1 MTTTT
6 PFFTPFNT
14 IGGTAKGQLIA
25 FYTGDHAGDG
35 LAAQLGVGIIRW
47 AQKGAQFADAS
58 HCEHIVAIHPNGSV
72 DIGSATLRREHPVTG
87 QNGVRVK
94 RGVVLNPAHWRV
106 YWCPQ
111 QGALFDPAMVGEVLA
126 RQDGKRYDL
135 MGAVASAV
143 LRVSH
148 AVARWFCSEI
158 VMTIAGFLDAW
169 QFTPARAEAVIA
181 SYGRNITTAFFA
193 NLQDLQQQQPQQQVQ
208 P

>member
-1 MTTTT
+1 
-6 PFFTPFNT
+6 
-14 IGGTAKGQLIA
+14 
-25 FYTGDHAGDG
+25 
-35 LAAQLGVGIIRW
+35 
-47 AQKGAQFADAS
+47 
-58 HCEHIVAIHPNGSV
+58 
-72 DIGSATLRREHPVTG
+72 
-87 QNGVRVK
+87 
-94 RGVVLNPAHWRV
+94 
-106 YWCPQ
+106 
-111 QGALFDPAMVGEVLA
+111 MVGEVLA

-193 NLQDLQQQQPQQQVQ
+193 NLQDLQQQHQQRAQP
-208 P
+208 